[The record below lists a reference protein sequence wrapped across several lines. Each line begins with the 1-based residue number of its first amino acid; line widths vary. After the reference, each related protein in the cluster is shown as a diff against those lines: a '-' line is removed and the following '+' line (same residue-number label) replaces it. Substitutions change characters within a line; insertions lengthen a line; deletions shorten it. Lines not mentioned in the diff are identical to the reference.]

1 MRGGGTNR
9 YILSLILLAGSLAL
23 SVVFFMAG
31 LPFFFMFLFIPLIP
45 LFGPQRKAKKCL
57 LCGWTTYGDEIY
69 CPYDGTALE
78 EE

>member
-1 MRGGGTNR
+1 
-9 YILSLILLAGSLAL
+9 
-23 SVVFFMAG
+23 MAG

-45 LFGPQRKAKKCL
+45 LFGSPKHPKKCP

>member
-1 MRGGGTNR
+1 M
-9 YILSLILLAGSLAL
+9 LLVGSLAL
-23 SVVFFMAG
+23 SAVFFMAG

-45 LFGPQRKAKKCL
+45 LFGRQRKAKKCP